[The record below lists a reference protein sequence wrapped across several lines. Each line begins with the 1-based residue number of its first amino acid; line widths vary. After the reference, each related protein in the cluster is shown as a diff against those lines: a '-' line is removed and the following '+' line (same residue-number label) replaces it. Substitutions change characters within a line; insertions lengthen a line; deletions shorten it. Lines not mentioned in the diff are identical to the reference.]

1 MLVIV
6 MVVIVAINV
15 PSEPQSASG
24 DRAGRTSRPGR
35 NQGGAISRL
44 SLGGGGEENLEQEG
58 GRSRLGAQRAGRRR
72 LGPEARHF
80 PTDSECQA
88 LSEGGGGLTSEANA
102 DDTNG
107 LGSRVSCI
115 MQPGK

>member
-44 SLGGGGEENLEQEG
+44 SLGEGGVSGWQIFENL
-58 GRSRLGAQRAGRRR
+58 
-72 LGPEARHF
+72 
-80 PTDSECQA
+80 
-88 LSEGGGGLTSEANA
+88 
-102 DDTNG
+102 
-107 LGSRVSCI
+107 LGSIS
-115 MQPGK
+115 